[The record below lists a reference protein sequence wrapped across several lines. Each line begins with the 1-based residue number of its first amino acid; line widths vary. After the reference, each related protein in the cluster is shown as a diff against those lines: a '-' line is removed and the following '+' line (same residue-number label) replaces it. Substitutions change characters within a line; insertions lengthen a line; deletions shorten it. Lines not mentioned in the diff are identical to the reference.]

1 MNPDEALAIARGA
14 MRGQGEEQEP
24 WREDLPAPKPQA
36 KPGYPGS
43 APSSSDD
50 MPTGSTMLGY
60 GREGSGLLSE
70 NFEGRAANGPPPE
83 MKGRQ

>member
-1 MNPDEALAIARGA
+1 
-14 MRGQGEEQEP
+14 MRGQGEDEDS

-43 APSSSDD
+43 GPSGPDD

-70 NFEGRAANGPPPE
+70 NFEGRAANTPPPE
-83 MKGRQ
+83 IKGRQ